1 MDATEPAGRGTVH
14 SQIMDWFEANIR
26 HKFQLISYSMYCYH
40 LLLRICI
47 SLAAMRE
54 MANYDESDEDIFIT
68 QSSYSNCSPIGSDTD
83 EVLNDVLE
91 LEASKYV
98 KGSSSFLA
106 EISSEDDELLSSTL
120 KAEREFSGNRQEAE
134 ESRFGSPLAAKDLE
148 KIVENAKCKNTENKA
163 RWAVGVFCKWQEAR
177 SKCEQILSKKSL
189 IAMTKQELSESLLF
203 HC

>member
-1 MDATEPAGRGTVH
+1 
-14 SQIMDWFEANIR
+14 
-26 HKFQLISYSMYCYH
+26 
-40 LLLRICI
+40 
-47 SLAAMRE
+47 

-68 QSSYSNCSPIGSDTD
+68 QSSYNNCSPIGSDTD

-120 KAEREFSGNRQEAE
+120 KAEREFSRNRQEAE
-134 ESRFGSPLAAKDLE
+134 ESRFGCPLAAKDLE

-189 IAMTKQELSESLLF
+189 IAMTKQELSESFECIICCVFLCKLV
-203 HC
+203 

>member
-1 MDATEPAGRGTVH
+1 
-14 SQIMDWFEANIR
+14 
-26 HKFQLISYSMYCYH
+26 
-40 LLLRICI
+40 
-47 SLAAMRE
+47 
-54 MANYDESDEDIFIT
+54 MAKYDESDEDIFIT

-98 KGSSSFLA
+98 SSSFLA

-148 KIVENAKCKNTENKA
+148 KIVENAK
-163 RWAVGVFCKWQEAR
+163 
-177 SKCEQILSKKSL
+177 
-189 IAMTKQELSESLLF
+189 
-203 HC
+203 

>member
-1 MDATEPAGRGTVH
+1 
-14 SQIMDWFEANIR
+14 
-26 HKFQLISYSMYCYH
+26 
-40 LLLRICI
+40 
-47 SLAAMRE
+47 

-98 KGSSSFLA
+98 KGSFSA

-189 IAMTKQELSESLLF
+189 IAMTKKELSESFECIICCVFLCKLV
-203 HC
+203 

>member
-1 MDATEPAGRGTVH
+1 
-14 SQIMDWFEANIR
+14 
-26 HKFQLISYSMYCYH
+26 
-40 LLLRICI
+40 
-47 SLAAMRE
+47 

-120 KAEREFSGNRQEAE
+120 KAESLAE
-134 ESRFGSPLAAKDLE
+134 TGKRRKRVDLVLHWQR
-148 KIVENAKCKNTENKA
+148 KIWKK
-163 RWAVGVFCKWQEAR
+163 
-177 SKCEQILSKKSL
+177 LSKMRSAKTQKTRRDGQWVYFANGRKHDLNVS
-189 IAMTKQELSESLLF
+189 KYCPKN
-203 HC
+203 H